1 MVERQLQK
9 PQVQKSRME
18 DETYDYGLDPGESFD
33 PYEDEEV
40 DRSQPHIMT
49 VLGPI
54 HPAALGPAN
63 LAASFVPR
71 GEQDDIGAILTEI
84 QECAAVGLHALVD
97 LRPIRNRREAEAA
110 LWLAQRSDL
119 HLIVAAAGDS
129 AQLIEAASVGLHG
142 TSVLPGLIVVDPSD
156 AAVASGLSGS
166 EATGLPLL
174 IDTRLSPPDSFVAS
188 ERAATAIRPSE
199 SWIGI
204 PPGARIL
211 FDLAGE
217 PPARWPIPPAKPGF
231 SESPW
236 LVGYDPADKG
246 KALFSR
252 WSWLIEE
259 FPILLLES
267 GFELPD
273 VQNLLIEA
281 PADFL
286 TIELP
291 APTRC

>member
-1 MVERQLQK
+1 
-9 PQVQKSRME
+9 ME

-54 HPAALGPAN
+54 HPAALGPVN

-71 GEQDDIGAILTEI
+71 SERDDIGAILTEI

-97 LRPIRNRREAEAA
+97 LRPIRYRREAEAA
-110 LWLAQRSDL
+110 LWLAQRCDL
-119 HLIVAAAGDS
+119 HLIVAAEGDP
-129 AQLIEAASVGLHG
+129 AKLIEAASVGLHG
-142 TSVLPGLIVVDPSD
+142 TPVLPGLIVAGPSN
-156 AAVASGLSGS
+156 AAVASGLSGH

-174 IDTRLSPPDSFVAS
+174 IDARQNPPDTVVAS
-188 ERAATAIRPSE
+188 KCVAMAIRPSV
-199 SWIGI
+199 SGIGT
-204 PPGARIL
+204 PTGAHIL
-211 FDLAGE
+211 FDLAGD
-217 PPARWPIPPAKPGF
+217 PPARWPVAPAQSGF
-231 SESPW
+231 AESRW
-236 LVGYDPADKG
+236 LVGYDPAEKG
-246 KALFSR
+246 RALFSR

-281 PADFL
+281 PSEFL